1 MVRCRPSV
9 LNGAAIPSVATE
21 SARSPRTYQ
30 LFIEIAA
37 PVRVTVG
44 RLGTFDFPAGRYVY
58 TGSALSNFEA
68 RIARHLSR
76 DKKMHWHIDYLLA
89 APGVFV
95 REVARSE
102 KTECCV
108 NQGVGG
114 EIVVPGFG
122 ASDCRNACG
131 SHLRRLIA
139 SRDGQY

>member
-1 MVRCRPSV
+1 M
-9 LNGAAIPSVATE
+9 AT
-21 SARSPRTYQ
+21 SPARSPRTYQ

-37 PVRVTVG
+37 LVRVTVG

-58 TGSALSNFEA
+58 TGSALRNFEA

-76 DKKMHWHIDYLLA
+76 EKKMHWHIDYLLA
-89 APGVFV
+89 APGVTVCEVV
-95 REVARSE
+95 RSTKA
-102 KTECCV
+102 ECRV

-131 SHLRRLIA
+131 SHLRWLG
-139 SRDGQY
+139 ST

>member
-37 PVRVTVG
+37 PVRATVG

-58 TGSALSNFEA
+58 TGSALSNFEV

-95 REVARSE
+95 REVARSAN
-102 KTECCV
+102 TACCA

>member
-108 NQGVGG
+108 NQRVGG